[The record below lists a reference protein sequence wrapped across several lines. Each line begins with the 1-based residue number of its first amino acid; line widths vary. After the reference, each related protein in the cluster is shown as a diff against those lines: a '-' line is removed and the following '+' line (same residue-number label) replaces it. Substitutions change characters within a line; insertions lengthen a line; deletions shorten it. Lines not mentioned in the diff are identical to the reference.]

1 MSTWWTRERKS
12 REVKLINRW
21 ENFAIFLVELF
32 FHLHPPS
39 NTGNCILTAF
49 SIYKIKEKV
58 NSKKPF
64 IESPQKP
71 HSRWLYLA
79 ACFRNIN
86 TPCLYPRDPP
96 PVCQLN
102 HFSHNYL
109 QELGG
114 GIHLPSSL
122 SSAGGLSSATPVW
135 TPVLGLQGLCSR
147 EIAIWFWLA
156 GCCRVFGVTFWA
168 KTLWTLGTS
177 F

>member
-86 TPCLYPRDPP
+86 TPCLYPRNPP

-114 GIHLPSSL
+114 GFTSLAACPQQEGWVAPHPYEPQYSVYRDCALVKLP
-122 SSAGGLSSATPVW
+122 
-135 TPVLGLQGLCSR
+135 
-147 EIAIWFWLA
+147 FD
-156 GCCRVFGVTFWA
+156 FG
-168 KTLWTLGTS
+168 
-177 F
+177 

>member
-58 NSKKPF
+58 NSKKTLHQ
-64 IESPQKP
+64 IASK
-71 HSRWLYLA
+71 A
-79 ACFRNIN
+79 A
-86 TPCLYPRDPP
+86 L
-96 PVCQLN
+96 PVVVFGGMFPEHQHTLPLPARPASGLPTQSFLTQL
-102 HFSHNYL
+102 STGV
-109 QELGG
+109 GG